1 MRYTIYSEITDK
13 ETQKKYCGPV
23 VIGKYGCPYILTSLN
38 SVKESLMD
46 DNKKEEFSILVFTN
60 AKEAELYCQILTR
73 SYRRDDVAFYPSK
86 KSKKIRKFFPVKIDS
101 SKFPCLIEKADN
113 KDRFISKNRFN
124 EKQVSSMG
132 TYHYYRIC
140 GIKT

>member
-13 ETQKKYCGPV
+13 ETQKKYCGLF
-23 VIGKYGCPYILTSLN
+23 VIGKYGCPYILTNFN
-38 SVKESLMD
+38 SVKESLVD
-46 DNKKEEFSILVFTN
+46 DNKKEVFPILVFTS
-60 AKEAELYCQILTR
+60 AKEAELYCQILAR
-73 SYRRDDVAFYPSK
+73 SYRRDDVAFHPSK
-86 KSKKIRKFFPVKIDS
+86 KSKKIIKFFPVKVDS

-132 TYHYYRIC
+132 TYHYYHIC